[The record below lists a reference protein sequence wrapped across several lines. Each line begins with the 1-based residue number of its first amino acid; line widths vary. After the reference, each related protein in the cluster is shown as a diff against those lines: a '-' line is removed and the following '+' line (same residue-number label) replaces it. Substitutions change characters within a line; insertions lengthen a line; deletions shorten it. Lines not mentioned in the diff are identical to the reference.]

1 VKWWTTSWL
10 LIKDVALTG
19 TGLWLIYRQAIS
31 AVPSDVLLTV
41 GLALIAPSV
50 YDHAKAVLS
59 GPTAGRSSSSPPPGP
74 VSPSPPS
81 SSEEVAGNGPDA
93 AGAQG
98 ADRGAGPG

>member
-10 LIKDVALTG
+10 LLKDVALTG
-19 TGLWLIYRQAIS
+19 TGLWLIYRQAVS

-59 GPTAGRSSSSPPPGP
+59 GRTDGPSSSSLPPGP
-74 VSPSPPS
+74 ESPSLPS
-81 SSEEVAGNGPDA
+81 SSA
-93 AGAQG
+93 AGTGDPA
-98 ADRGAGPG
+98 ASTPP